1 MEQVQQRIDKFNR
14 ELEAIPAIKRLAAQA
29 GVPAPAVVGLPVVVL
44 VFFIAFGIGASFL
57 TRLIG
62 IAYPTFKSVLALATP
77 GGEDDK
83 QWLTY
88 WAIFGFFSVL
98 DEFGACILSYIPYY
112 YFIKVCFLIWLFNPL
127 SQGAVL
133 VYNNAVK
140 PFMTKYSKQVTEF
153 VELLSGIL

>member
-1 MEQVQQRIDKFNR
+1 MQQRIDKFNR
-14 ELEAIPAIKRLAAQA
+14 EVEAIPAIKRLAAQT
-29 GVPAPAVVGLPVVVL
+29 GLPPAAVVVAPMVVL
-44 VFFIAFGIGASFL
+44 VVIIALGIGASFF

-77 GGEDDK
+77 SVEDDK

-112 YFIKVCFLIWLFNPL
+112 YFIKVCLLIWLFNPL
-127 SQGAVL
+127 TQGAML
-133 VYNNAVK
+133 VYTNAVK
-140 PFMTKYSKQVTEF
+140 PFMTKYSKQITEF
-153 VELLSGIL
+153 VELLGGVL

>member
-29 GVPAPAVVGLPVVVL
+29 GVPPAAVVALPVVLL
-44 VFFIAFGIGASFL
+44 VFLIAFGIGASFL

-77 GGEDDK
+77 SAEDDK

-98 DEFGACILSYIPYY
+98 DEFGCCILSYIPYY
-112 YFIKVCFLIWLFNPL
+112 YFIKVCLLIWLFNPV
-127 SQGAVL
+127 SQGAMI
-133 VYNNAVK
+133 VYANGVK
-140 PFMTKYSKQVTEF
+140 PFMTKYNKQINEF
-153 VELLSGIL
+153 VDLLREIV